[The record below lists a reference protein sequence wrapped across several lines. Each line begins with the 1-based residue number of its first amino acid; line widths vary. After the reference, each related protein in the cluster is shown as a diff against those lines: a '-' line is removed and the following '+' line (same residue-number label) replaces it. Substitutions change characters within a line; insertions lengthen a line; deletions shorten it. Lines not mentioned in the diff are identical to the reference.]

1 MLTIKSTNN
10 ENYKTNYKPYM
21 LTKSNLVNTQHFVP
35 ALSQDIILVYEN
47 QVQSRKLIKVY

>member
-21 LTKSNLVNTQHFVP
+21 LTKCNLVNTQHFVP

-47 QVQSRKLIKVY
+47 QAQSRKLIKVY

>member
-21 LTKSNLVNTQHFVP
+21 LTKCNLVNTQHFVP